1 MNICFVG
8 MNVDERVVS
17 NYDAVSIAGNKFQNG
32 LVNALRQNNTV
43 EKFVVLPYRT
53 FPHHRLLICNDRKYK
68 KLEDYEVHVVKY
80 INFPI
85 LNYMSIKC
93 SIHHAVQKWCDK
105 NKDSD
110 SVIILFNCA
119 SYKVKP
125 LIQLSRK
132 YNIPFFVI
140 IADVVPKTNNFF
152 REIERKKQEQLMK
165 KVSGII
171 PITDLIKKDF
181 APNQYSLRIEG
192 GVVDIPHNEKLDD
205 STILITYT
213 GALDENSSIDVLLD
227 AFSSIRCKNLRLQIV
242 GDGKYAKKV
251 EEAAKKDSRIVFLGQ
266 VDNIRSIE
274 IQNRSHI
281 LVCPRL
287 PDGYVT
293 KYTFPSKLFEYLST
307 GHCVVAFHL
316 EGIPEEYNEFI
327 YYPKDN
333 NADSLG
339 RLLLELVEN
348 KVFFRKEQ
356 VVFMMKKQWTFQGKR
371 LEKFISMPMK

>member
-1 MNICFVG
+1 M
-8 MNVDERVVS
+8 
-17 NYDAVSIAGNKFQNG
+17 
-32 LVNALRQNNTV
+32 
-43 EKFVVLPYRT
+43 
-53 FPHHRLLICNDRKYK
+53 
-68 KLEDYEVHVVKY
+68 
-80 INFPI
+80 
-85 LNYMSIKC
+85 
-93 SIHHAVQKWCDK
+93 
-105 NKDSD
+105 
-110 SVIILFNCA
+110 
-119 SYKVKP
+119 
-125 LIQLSRK
+125 
-132 YNIPFFVI
+132 
-140 IADVVPKTNNFF
+140 
-152 REIERKKQEQLMK
+152 
-165 KVSGII
+165 
-171 PITDLIKKDF
+171 
-181 APNQYSLRIEG
+181 
-192 GVVDIPHNEKLDD
+192 
-205 STILITYT
+205 
-213 GALDENSSIDVLLD
+213 
-227 AFSSIRCKNLRLQIV
+227 
-242 GDGKYAKKV
+242 
-251 EEAAKKDSRIVFLGQ
+251 FLGQ